1 MAVGTCR
8 SGANGLGRLWGMIGS
23 ARPSPTAISRH
34 SSRTCKPSSNKGNAM
49 PWEPIHPSAQSWDLP
64 PNLLDA
70 DIGLHEARG
79 VDIPTGD
86 DGQLTTLADIIRYRS

>member
-1 MAVGTCR
+1 
-8 SGANGLGRLWGMIGS
+8 
-23 ARPSPTAISRH
+23 
-34 SSRTCKPSSNKGNAM
+34 M

-70 DIGLHEARG
+70 AIGLHEARG

-86 DGQLTTLADIIRYRS
+86 YGQLTTLADIIRYRSVRVR